1 MGVCV
6 YSHALCVHYM
16 YVEGEREKSNAKNK
30 TKQNTKLNAVDHE
43 DNMKP

>member
-6 YSHALCVHYM
+6 YSHALCVCTTYM
-16 YVEGEREKSNAKNK
+16 WKEKERKAMQKK
-30 TKQNTKLNAVDHE
+30 TKQTTKLNAVDHE